1 MMEDGG
7 EVPAWA
13 LSLVFDLPSST
24 VNFPS
29 LKNSEAILKFWHKV
43 CMGKASR
50 RKRDRDERGAGASAD
65 AIGPALRA
73 TSRSTLP
80 PRSPL
85 SEALVQ
91 VIDPYRQEATTLTGY
106 KALISLGALAWNL
119 TSFSESEREK
129 HLIDAMHGRDLPD
142 PTMLREIVRA
152 LSWRKELLFPN
163 DRRIIVSY
171 EVTTTPTGYHVSI
184 MSTGAA

>member
-1 MMEDGG
+1 MAQS
-7 EVPAWA
+7 PI
-13 LSLVFDLPSST
+13 FDPPSSI

-29 LKNSEAILKFWHKV
+29 RKNGEAILKFWHKV

-65 AIGPALRA
+65 ILGTALRA
-73 TSRSTLP
+73 TAHPTLP

-91 VIDPYRQEATTLTGY
+91 LIDPYRQEATTLTAY

-129 HLIDAMHGRDLPD
+129 QLVEAMQGRDLPD

-152 LSWRKELLFPN
+152 LSWRKEHLFPN